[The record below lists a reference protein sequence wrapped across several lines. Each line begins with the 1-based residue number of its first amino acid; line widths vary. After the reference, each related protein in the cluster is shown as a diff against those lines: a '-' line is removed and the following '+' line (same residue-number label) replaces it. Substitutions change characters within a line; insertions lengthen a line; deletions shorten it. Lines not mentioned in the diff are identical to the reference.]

1 MVKIRLMRAGAKNRP
16 YYRLIAIDERAPR
29 DGRKL
34 EELGTYA
41 DRGRARRSSRT
52 PSASEVDGRRAD
64 DAGREGADQARQEA
78 RGDAARGCRREPGD
92 GLAMAEK
99 SASELVEFIAKGI
112 VGQPDA
118 VRVNSQEGGR
128 MLELVTS
135 DEDRGRVIGRQG
147 RVAKAIR
154 AVLSASRAGR
164 DVRLDIVD

>member
-1 MVKIRLMRAGAKNRP
+1 MSANN
-16 YYRLIAIDERAPR
+16 AP
-29 DGRKL
+29 
-34 EELGTYA
+34 
-41 DRGRARRSSRT
+41 
-52 PSASEVDGRRAD
+52 
-64 DAGREGADQARQEA
+64 
-78 RGDAARGCRREPGD
+78 
-92 GLAMAEK
+92 
-99 SASELVEFIAKGI
+99 ELVEFIAKGI

-118 VRVNSQEGGR
+118 VRVNVQDGGR